1 MRNFSSL
8 LLLFLYQFVF
18 AQQKPIIYVDQYI
31 GFKSSNVQIT
41 AQHPWG
47 MFSFG
52 PNFHNRF
59 KFDSLIYGFGT
70 VHMSGAGCGQYQTA
84 INIIPTIG
92 EINFKSDEVAEKF
105 KNEISQPGYYEN
117 IFINTNI
124 KSKLTATERT
134 GKAIFIYPSKG
145 NIIINLAKKLGNSHT
160 HWSSIRMINDTE
172 IEGMMTESAFCAGE
186 SGHEI
191 YFVIKLNKPFISYQ
205 FSENEKKIE
214 RPAAEQ
220 WGGKIAMALSFEN
233 QAKDSIELS
242 VAISYTS
249 IANARLNLETEQ
261 NNKSF
266 AQIKDEAQNQ
276 WNIELGKIKVETPS
290 IADKTIFY
298 TALYHTLLQPN
309 IISDVNG
316 AYPAMNS
323 RKIQFSEFT
332 RYSTFSLWDTY
343 RNLHSLLTLVYPER
357 QSDMVKSMIGM
368 YNEGGWFPKWEHM
381 GRETYNMVGDPA
393 IPVIA
398 DTYIKGVKDFDTGA
412 ALEGIMKHATDTSIG
427 NKIRPGLK
435 SYLKFGFI
443 PEDKKGEYYTYGS
456 VSTALEYYFDD
467 WCGAQFAKSIGHQK
481 EADKL
486 YAQSQQFNLIFDKE
500 TGFFRPKFLNGIW
513 YSPFDPSSHCGEHAA
528 DNCWAGGKGFVE
540 GNAWQYLFMLP
551 HGQKELMSLLGGN
564 LKYSEKLDKFFS
576 SNQYMPSNEPD
587 ILTPYL
593 YNNVSGQE
601 YKSQKL
607 VKELLSKYYTTQK
620 DGIPGDDDLGTMSAW
635 AVFSMMGFYP
645 VCPGSLEYSLVTPSF
660 DKITIT
666 LSPKYYKGKQATIC
680 TLNRS
685 NSNIYIKQILH
696 ENLKFDKYSINHN
709 DLVNGLSYRI
719 KLTNKPK

>member
-1 MRNFSSL
+1 MRK
-8 LLLFLYQFVF
+8 LYWVLTILSFQFVF
-18 AQQKPIIYVDQYI
+18 SQQQPIYFVDQYI

-59 KFDSLIYGFGT
+59 KFDSLVYGFGT
-70 VHMSGAGCGQYQTA
+70 IHMSGAGCGQYQTG
-84 INIIPTIG
+84 INIIPTLG
-92 EINFKSDEVAEKF
+92 EVNFKSDEVAEKF
-105 KNEISQPGYYEN
+105 RNEISQPGYYEN
-117 IFINTNI
+117 TFIKSNI

-145 NIIINLAKKLGNSHT
+145 NIIVNLAKKLGNSHT
-160 HWSSIRMINDTE
+160 HWSSIRKVSDME

-191 YFVIKLNKPFISYQ
+191 YFVIKLNKPFKTFQ
-205 FSENEKKIE
+205 FSDNEKRIE
-214 RPAAEQ
+214 RPAAEH
-220 WGGKIAMALSFEN
+220 WGAKIAMALIFEN
-233 QAKDSIELS
+233 QSKDSVELS

-249 IANARLNLETEQ
+249 IANARLNIETEQ
-261 NNKSF
+261 KNKSF
-266 AQIKDEAQNQ
+266 EQIKNDAQNH
-276 WNIELGKIKVETPS
+276 WNEELNKIKVDGS
-290 IADKTIFY
+290 NKNNKTIFY
-298 TALYHTLLQPN
+298 TALYHALLQPN

-323 RKIQFSEFT
+323 RKVQFSEFT

-368 YNEGGWFPKWEHM
+368 YKEGGWLPKWEHV

-398 DTYIKGVKDFDTGA
+398 DTYIKGVKDFDTET
-412 ALEGIMKHATDTSIG
+412 ALQAIIKHSSDTSLG
-427 NKIRPGLK
+427 NKIRPGLN
-435 SYLKFGFI
+435 SYLKYGYI
-443 PEDKKGEYYTYGS
+443 PEDAKGAYYTYGS
-456 VSTALEYYFDD
+456 VATALEYYFDD
-467 WCGAQFAKSIGHQK
+467 WCGGQFALALGNETVANRLI
-481 EADKL
+481 
-486 YAQSQQFNLIFDKE
+486 AQSQKFHLIFDKE
-500 TGFFRPKFLNGIW
+500 TGFLRPKFINGTW
-513 YSPFDPSSHCGEHAA
+513 YSPFDPTTHCGEHAA

-540 GNAWQYLFMLP
+540 GNAWQYFFMLP
-551 HGQKELMSLLGGN
+551 HGQNDLINMLGGN
-564 LKYSEKLDKFFS
+564 TKYAEKLDKFFS
-576 SNQYMPSNEPD
+576 SDQYLPSNEPD

-593 YNNVSGQE
+593 YNYVPGQE

-607 VKELLSKYYTTQK
+607 VKELISKYYSTSQK
-620 DGIPGDDDLGTMSAW
+620 GIPGDDDLGTMSAW

-645 VCPGSLEYSLVTPSF
+645 VCPGSLEYSLVIPVF
-660 DKITIT
+660 DKVTIS
-666 LSPKYYKGKQATIC
+666 LNPKYYKGKQAIIS

-685 NSNIYIKQILH
+685 ESNVYIKEKIKN
-696 ENLKFDKYSINHN
+696 EVKFDSYSLNHN
-709 DLVNGLSYRI
+709 DLVNGSNYTI
-719 KLTNKPK
+719 KLTNKP